1 MIKSFEEL
9 EEIRVQKRKELDLR
23 VNINYDGK
31 EKHILVCHGTGCTS
45 SNSEQILENF
55 KNLVKEKNLENV
67 RVVKTGCFGL
77 CSKGPI
83 VIIRPEDTFYSQ
95 VTPEDCE
102 EIINTHIIEGNI
114 VERIVCKD
122 VDRTVVKLLDELP
135 L

>member
-55 KNLVKEKNLENV
+55 SHYLM
-67 RVVKTGCFGL
+67 
-77 CSKGPI
+77 
-83 VIIRPEDTFYSQ
+83 EDI
-95 VTPEDCE
+95 D
-102 EIINTHIIEGNI
+102 N
-114 VERIVCKD
+114 
-122 VDRTVVKLLDELP
+122 
-135 L
+135 